1 MTEPR
6 ASGPAAAQDPL
17 VEEKWAQYP
26 CTVLEL
32 LVPGRPRIDLRKPVV
47 EKDRALLRDLG
58 LDRSFAVLTAENP
71 WGENAEDEPS
81 AAREDAAE
89 RRNAARRERL
99 ELELRSAGT
108 TFLPC
113 DGVAPDGE
121 YREHG
126 VAVVLDRDAAI
137 AVARRY
143 RQLAIFW
150 YDGRDFW
157 LVGAIADKPAERLPA

>member
-1 MTEPR
+1 MTDPR
-6 ASGPAAAQDPL
+6 ATAASGHQDPR

-32 LVPGRPRIDLRKPVV
+32 RVPDRPRIDLRKALGDR
-47 EKDRALLRDLG
+47 DRAMLRDLG
-58 LDRSFAVLTAENP
+58 LDRPFAVLTAENP

-89 RRNAARRERL
+89 RRNASRREEL
-99 ELELRSAGT
+99 ERELRSAGT
-108 TFLPC
+108 RFVHC
-113 DGVAPDGE
+113 DGVAPDGD

-126 VAVVLDRDAAI
+126 VAALLEREAAI
-137 AVARRY
+137 SIARRY

-157 LVGAIADKPAERLPA
+157 LVGAVAEKPSLRLPA